1 MNSKIVFD
9 TDCLSSFLCTGSEDI
24 LLKLYED
31 RIIIPDMVFKEFEK
45 LKMSSRMKFIWIKL
59 NKYLYS
65 NEFQLYEIKLNTQT
79 YQEFVRLTTHPYQ
92 IGEGEAAT
100 IAIVTTVNGYTA
112 SNNFKDI
119 QQFIETGYIDNKTT
133 VDILCEAY
141 IAKVRTLEEL
151 EKLRIDMIDNWRRK
165 LPNIT
170 IKQEL
175 KNRKIIE

>member
-24 LLKLYED
+24 LLKLYKD

-45 LKMSSRMKFIWIKL
+45 LKMSSRMKFVWLKL
-59 NKYLYS
+59 NKYLNS
-65 NEFQLYEIKLNTQT
+65 NEFELYEIKLNTTT

-133 VDILCEAY
+133 IDILCEAY
-141 IAKVRTLEEL
+141 VYNIKTLQEL
-151 EKLRIDMIDNWRRK
+151 ENLRVDMKNNWRRK
-165 LPNIT
+165 LPNLSLEE
-170 IKQEL
+170 EL
-175 KNRKIIE
+175 KERGIIK

>member
-1 MNSKIVFD
+1 
-9 TDCLSSFLCTGSEDI
+9 
-24 LLKLYED
+24 
-31 RIIIPDMVFKEFEK
+31 MVFKEFEK

-59 NKYLYS
+59 NKYLDS

-175 KNRKIIE
+175 KNRKILK